1 VFIIFGLKRKAHR
14 LATIFAMC
22 VACQTPAAQVL
33 LSVRTYFSLFFI
45 PVIPVGTKYRTT
57 CTMCGA
63 LTIVSAE
70 YADRLMATAAHQV
83 ESPVTDVRVGAP
95 ATAANSDG
103 SEGSEGSAA

>member
-1 VFIIFGLKRKAHR
+1 MFIIFGLKRKAHR

-33 LSVRTYFSLFFI
+33 LSVRTYFSLFFV
-45 PVIPVGTKYRTT
+45 PVIPLGTKYRTT

-63 LTIVSAE
+63 TTIVSAE

-83 ESPVTDVRVGAP
+83 EPAVTDVRVGAP
-95 ATAANSDG
+95 AAATT
-103 SEGSEGSAA
+103 SEDSEGSAL